1 MRRIAAIP
9 GERMAIKWLGGKVD
23 HPMSDAGQ
31 ARQIIDGLP
40 ANDAAKALE
49 EITYWLDSINQTGE
63 FKLNQRFENI
73 DLLDGA
79 VRNHLRKLSQDYLAM
94 PRQLKFQENRLWNA
108 IFGFWRQLGD
118 GYLQC
123 LKQYEEGLIGM
134 TMVRKSLPVIVARV
148 IRALT
153 FQLKWKLLRY
163 GPVEPRIWLEL
174 AHVYSIAEQR
184 GFTDGVIA
192 VYPGALGES
201 TAKREFLTAMMFIA
215 ASPEG
220 LPPLRQEIAERTA
233 AHLASGFRIST
244 KPDGCTH
251 CVDLA
256 SPGPAVRLFKGVEPK
271 PTLRFFEAGKG
282 LADLNQLIGKI
293 LATGAVPEG
302 VNLGGSYGK
311 DDVTG
316 AFRHL
321 AQYWSDQPPAR
332 GSERRKIAGRITVV
346 PGLRDV
352 FKTLDPSDD
361 DTLDFSSSQHAGS
374 GESWIVEDVSDGG
387 YGAIIPTVKSDW
399 IKVGTLV
406 GVQSEASKY
415 WGVGLIRR
423 IVRDEKEQRHVGIQ
437 VLTKAAIPIKLSMS
451 QTLSFT
457 DADREAER
465 AILLS
470 TGPDTKG
477 EVGVVMRSG
486 FYNGRDSLDM
496 TVSDRS
502 FQLTPVGVVEGG
514 EDFDWVRFNVRG
526 RAG

>member
-1 MRRIAAIP
+1 
-9 GERMAIKWLGGKVD
+9 MAIKWLGGKVD

-79 VRNHLRKLSQDYLAM
+79 ARNHVRKLSQDYLSM

-108 IFGFWRQLGD
+108 IFGLWRQLGD
-118 GYLQC
+118 GYLHC
-123 LKQYEEGLIGM
+123 LKQYEDGLIGM
-134 TMVRKSLPVIVARV
+134 TIIRKSLPVIVARV

-163 GPVEPRIWLEL
+163 GPVEPRIWSEL
-174 AHVYSIAEQR
+174 AQVYSIAEQN
-184 GFTDGVIA
+184 GFADGAIA
-192 VYPGALGES
+192 IYPGARGEG
-201 TAKREFLTAMMFIA
+201 TVKREFLTAMMLSA

-233 AHLASGFRIST
+233 AQLAAAFRFSNR
-244 KPDGCTH
+244 PDGCTH

-256 SPGPAVRLFKGVEPK
+256 APGPAVRLFKGVEPK
-271 PTLRFFEAGKG
+271 PTLRYFGAGKG

-293 LATGAVPEG
+293 LETGAVPEG
-302 VNLGGSYGK
+302 VNLGGDYGK
-311 DDVTG
+311 DNVVGT
-316 AFRHL
+316 FRHL

-332 GSERRKIAGRITVV
+332 GSERRQSAGRITVV
-346 PGLRDV
+346 PGLKDIL
-352 FKTLDPSDD
+352 KTLDPSDD
-361 DTLDFSSSQHAGS
+361 DTLDFSLSQPVGS

-399 IKVGTLV
+399 IRVSTLV
-406 GVQSEASKY
+406 GVQSEGSQY
-415 WGVGLIRR
+415 WGIGLIRR
-423 IVRDEKEQRHVGIQ
+423 IVRDAQQQRHVGIQ
-437 VLTKAAIPIKLSMS
+437 ILTATAIPIKISMS
-451 QTLSFT
+451 QTLSFM
-457 DADREAER
+457 DADRESER
-465 AILLS
+465 AILLP
-470 TGPDTKG
+470 TGPDSRG

-486 FYNGRDSLDM
+486 FFNGRDSLDM
-496 TVSDRS
+496 TVRDKS
-502 FQLTPVGVVEGG
+502 FLLTPVGLVEGG
-514 EDFDWVRFNVRG
+514 DDFDWARFKVQERSG
-526 RAG
+526 

>member
-1 MRRIAAIP
+1 
-9 GERMAIKWLGGKVD
+9 MAIKWLGGKVD

-31 ARQIIDGLP
+31 VRQIIDAMP

-79 VRNHLRKLSQDYLAM
+79 ARNHLRKLSQDYLAM

-108 IFGFWRQLGD
+108 NFGFWRQLGD

-134 TMVRKSLPVIVARV
+134 TIVRKSLPVIVARV

-174 AHVYSIAEQR
+174 AQVYSIAEQR
-184 GFTDGVIA
+184 GFADGVIT

-201 TAKREFLTAMMFIA
+201 TVKREFLTAMMFSA

-233 AHLASGFRIST
+233 AHFASAFRIST
-244 KPDGCTH
+244 RPDGCTH
-251 CVDLA
+251 CVNLA
-256 SPGPAVRLFKGVEPK
+256 SPGPPVRLFKGVEPK
-271 PTLRFFEAGKG
+271 DTLRFFGAGRG
-282 LADLNQLIGKI
+282 LVELSQLIGKI

-311 DDVTG
+311 DNVIGT
-316 AFRHL
+316 FRYL

-332 GSERRKIAGRITVV
+332 GSERRRTAGRITVV
-346 PGLRDV
+346 PGLKDIL
-352 FKTLDPSDD
+352 KTLDPSDD
-361 DTLDFSSSQHAGS
+361 DTLDFSLNQSVGS

-406 GVQSEASKY
+406 GVQNEAAKY

-437 VLTKAAIPIKLSMS
+437 VLTTTAIPVKLSKS

-457 DADREAER
+457 DADRDAER
-465 AILLS
+465 AILLP
-470 TGPDTKG
+470 TGPDARG
-477 EVGVVMRSG
+477 EVGVVMRG
-486 FYNGRDSLDM
+486 GLFNGRDSLDM
-496 TVSDRS
+496 TVRDKSI
-502 FQLTPVGVVEGG
+502 QLTPIGLVEGG
-514 EDFDWVRFNVRG
+514 EDFDWAKFKVQERTG
-526 RAG
+526 S

>member
-1 MRRIAAIP
+1 
-9 GERMAIKWLGGKVD
+9 MAIKWLGGKVD
-23 HPMSDAGQ
+23 HPMSDARQ
-31 ARQIIDGLP
+31 ARQLIDGLP

-49 EITYWLDSINQTGE
+49 EITYWLDSISQTGE

-79 VRNHLRKLSQDYLAM
+79 ARNHLRKLSQDYLAM

-123 LKQYEEGLIGM
+123 LKQYDDGLIGM
-134 TMVRKSLPVIVARV
+134 TIVRKSLPVIVARV

-163 GPVEPRIWLEL
+163 GPVEPRFWLEL
-174 AHVYSIAEQR
+174 AQVYSIAEQR
-184 GFTDGVIA
+184 GFADGVIA
-192 VYPGALGES
+192 IYPGALGES
-201 TAKREFLTAMMFIA
+201 TVKREFLTAMMFSA

-244 KPDGCTH
+244 RPDGCTH
-251 CVDLA
+251 CVDLGL
-256 SPGPAVRLFKGVEPK
+256 PGPPVRLFKGIEPRA
-271 PTLRFFEAGKG
+271 TLRFFGAGKG
-282 LADLNQLIGKI
+282 LAVLNQLIGKI
-293 LATGAVPEG
+293 RETGTVPQD
-302 VNLGGSYGK
+302 VNLGGGHGK
-311 DDVTG
+311 DNVIGT
-316 AFRHL
+316 FRHL

-332 GSERRKIAGRITVV
+332 GSERRQTAGRITVV
-346 PGLRDV
+346 PGLRDILR
-352 FKTLDPSDD
+352 TLDPSDD
-361 DTLDFSSSQHAGS
+361 DTLDFSLSQPAVS

-399 IKVGTLV
+399 IRVGTLV

-415 WGVGLIRR
+415 WGLGLIRR

-437 VLTKAAIPIKLSMS
+437 LLTTTAIPVKISLS

-457 DADREAER
+457 DADRETER

-470 TGPDTKG
+470 TGPDSRG
-477 EVGVVMRSG
+477 EIGVVMRGGLFNS
-486 FYNGRDSLDM
+486 RDSLDM
-496 TVSDRS
+496 TVRDQS
-502 FQLTPVGVVEGG
+502 FLLMPVSLVEGG
-514 EDFDWVRFNVRG
+514 DDFDWAKFKIKQ

>member
-1 MRRIAAIP
+1 
-9 GERMAIKWLGGKVD
+9 MAIKWLGGKVD
-23 HPMSDAGQ
+23 HPMSDARQ
-31 ARQIIDGLP
+31 ARQLIDGLP

-49 EITYWLDSINQTGE
+49 EITYWLDSISQTGE

-79 VRNHLRKLSQDYLAM
+79 ARNHLRKLSQDYLAM

-123 LKQYEEGLIGM
+123 LKQYDDGLIGM
-134 TMVRKSLPVIVARV
+134 TIVRKSLPVIVARV

-163 GPVEPRIWLEL
+163 GPVEPRFWLEL
-174 AHVYSIAEQR
+174 AQVYSIAEQR
-184 GFTDGVIA
+184 GFADGVIA
-192 VYPGALGES
+192 IYPGALGES
-201 TAKREFLTAMMFIA
+201 TVKREFLTAMMFSA

-244 KPDGCTH
+244 RPDGCTH
-251 CVDLA
+251 CVDLGL
-256 SPGPAVRLFKGVEPK
+256 PGPPVRLFKGIEPRA
-271 PTLRFFEAGKG
+271 TLRFFGAGKG
-282 LADLNQLIGKI
+282 LAVLNQLIGKI
-293 LATGAVPEG
+293 RETGTVPQD
-302 VNLGGSYGK
+302 VNLGGGHGK
-311 DDVTG
+311 DNVIGT
-316 AFRHL
+316 FRHL

-332 GSERRKIAGRITVV
+332 GSERRQTAGRITVV
-346 PGLRDV
+346 PGLRDIL
-352 FKTLDPSDD
+352 KTLDPSDD
-361 DTLDFSSSQHAGS
+361 DTLDFSLSQPAVS

-399 IKVGTLV
+399 IRVGTLV

-415 WGVGLIRR
+415 WGLGLIRR

-437 VLTKAAIPIKLSMS
+437 LLTTTAIPVKISLS

-457 DADREAER
+457 DADRETER

-470 TGPDTKG
+470 TGPDSRG
-477 EVGVVMRSG
+477 EIGVVMRGGLFNS
-486 FYNGRDSLDM
+486 RDSLDM
-496 TVSDRS
+496 TVRDQS
-502 FQLTPVGVVEGG
+502 FLLMPVSLVEGG
-514 EDFDWVRFNVRG
+514 DDFDWAKFKIKQ

>member
-1 MRRIAAIP
+1 
-9 GERMAIKWLGGKVD
+9 MALDWLGGGKID
-23 HPMSDAGQ
+23 HPMADPKR
-31 ARQIIDGLP
+31 AREIVAELP
-40 ANDAAKALE
+40 AGDSAKALA

-134 TMVRKSLPVIVARV
+134 TIVRKSLPVIVARV
-148 IRALT
+148 VRALA

-174 AHVYSIAEQR
+174 AQVYSIAEQR
-184 GFTDGVIA
+184 GFADGVTA
-192 VYPGALGES
+192 VYPGALGGS
-201 TAKREFLTAMMFIA
+201 TVKREFLTAMMFSA
-215 ASPEG
+215 SSPEG

-244 KPDGCTH
+244 RPDGCTH

-256 SPGPAVRLFKGVEPK
+256 SPGPPVRMFKGVEPK
-271 PTLRFFEAGKG
+271 ATLRFLGAGKG
-282 LADLNQLIGKI
+282 LAELNQLIGKVQE
-293 LATGAVPEG
+293 TGTVPQD
-302 VNLGGSYGK
+302 VNLGGGHGK
-311 DDVTG
+311 DDVIG

-346 PGLRDV
+346 PGLKDV
-352 FKTLDPSDD
+352 LRTLDPSDD
-361 DTLDFSSSQHAGS
+361 DTLDFSLSQPAGS

-399 IKVGTLV
+399 IRVGTLV

-437 VLTKAAIPIKLSMS
+437 LLSTTAIPVKIALS

-457 DADREAER
+457 DADRETER

-470 TGPDTKG
+470 TGPDSRG
-477 EVGVVMRSG
+477 EIGVVMRG
-486 FYNGRDSLDM
+486 GLFNGRDSLDM
-496 TVSDRS
+496 TVRDKS
-502 FQLTPVGVVEGG
+502 FLLMPVSLVEGG
-514 EDFDWVRFNVRG
+514 DDFDWAKFKIKQ

>member
-1 MRRIAAIP
+1 
-9 GERMAIKWLGGKVD
+9 MAIKWLGGKVD